1 MRIAIMGYAG
11 SGKTFLAK
19 YLSEKVNIP
28 VLHLD
33 EVKYTKEWKPIE
45 DERVLPVLADFLQK
59 ESWIVDGNYTYLFQK
74 ERLDA
79 ADIILLVML
88 PRISCLLRCIRRRK
102 ARRAEGYTNDT
113 NLWFIQFVLFEGR
126 SKERRQNYARIM
138 ETYREKVTVLRSQ
151 KEIDLFLSQV
161 DQNGLSLPQ

>member
-1 MRIAIMGYAG
+1 M
-11 SGKTFLAK
+11 
-19 YLSEKVNIP
+19 
-28 VLHLD
+28 
-33 EVKYTKEWKPIE
+33 
-45 DERVLPVLADFLQK
+45 
-59 ESWIVDGNYTYLFQK
+59 DGNYTYLFQK

-138 ETYREKVTVLRSQ
+138 EVYPEKLIVLRSQ

>member
-1 MRIAIMGYAG
+1 MKIAIMGYAG
-11 SGKTFLAK
+11 SGKTCLAK
-19 YLSEKVNIP
+19 YLSEKFHIP
-28 VLHLD
+28 VMHLD
-33 EVKYTKEWKPIE
+33 EVKYTREWKPI
-45 DERVLPVLADFLQK
+45 DDSRVLPKVARFL
-59 ESWIVDGNYTYLFQK
+59 ENEHWIIDGNYTYLFQK

-79 ADIILLVML
+79 ADHILLML
-88 PRISCLLRCIRRRK
+88 LPPIPCLMRCLRRTK
-102 ARRAEGYTNDT
+102 ERRAEGYKNDT

-138 ETYREKVTVLRSQ
+138 EVYPEKLIVLRSQ

>member
-33 EVKYTKEWKPIE
+33 EVKYTKEWKHIE

-138 ETYREKVTVLRSQ
+138 EVYPEKLIVLRSQ

-161 DQNGLSLPQ
+161 DQNGLSPPQ